1 MPRSKMEF
9 GRYLRQLELN
19 GWGKE
24 GQKRLGAAH
33 VFMAGVG
40 GLGSSAGIYLAAAGV
55 GKITVC
61 DSDRVELSNLNR
73 QTLYGLADV
82 GMPKAFL
89 AAKRLKEFNPQI
101 EVVPN
106 MAEIDH
112 GGAKKLIEGADLVLD
127 CLDNLETRIAVN
139 RASIAT
145 GIPMIFAACSE
156 LTGHLSFLHPPE
168 TPCLECF
175 VSRTPPAVEPPIPG
189 VTPGTMGALQAMEA
203 IKYLLGVGE
212 NLTGRLLILEGM
224 EPRIDVVDI
233 ERDPDCPACRGLS

>member
-1 MPRSKMEF
+1 MPRSRMEF
-9 GRYLRQLELN
+9 GRYVRQLELP
-19 GWGKE
+19 GWGVE
-24 GQKRLGAAH
+24 GQKRLGSAH

-55 GKITVC
+55 GRITVC

-82 GMPKAFL
+82 GTPKAIL
-89 AAKRLKEFNPQI
+89 AAQRLKAFNPQI

-106 MAEIDH
+106 TSEIDH
-112 GGAKKLIEGADLVLD
+112 AVAKDLIEGADLVLD
-127 CLDNLETRIAVN
+127 CLDNLETRVAMN
-139 RASIAT
+139 RAIIAAR
-145 GIPMIFAACSE
+145 IPMVYAACSE

-189 VTPGTMGALQAMEA
+189 VTPGTIGALQAMEA
-203 IKYLLGVGE
+203 IKYVVGIGE
-212 NLTGRLLILEGM
+212 NLKGRLLVFEGL
-224 EPRIDVVDI
+224 EPRVDVVQI